1 MPDFDAIIVGSG
13 PAGLTAGL
21 HLAEANH
28 KVLVLEKESFGG
40 QPMNLEWVE
49 DYPGPGQRI
58 AGPSLG
64 AELAQKA
71 DEAGARLETGE
82 VEEIESYS
90 ASKAVSCAGGTA
102 YTSTVVIAAGGLAY
116 KPLGVPAEARLEGK
130 GVIHCAV
137 CDGGL
142 YADRVVAVCG
152 GGDYGLIEAMY
163 LAKFAA
169 KVVVIEAAPEL
180 SARPDLQERAAA
192 DPKLDI
198 RLGKRAVD
206 ILGEDGVS
214 GVLIEDAG
222 GNRETVDAYGALVHV
237 GMRPNTD
244 CLEFLLDLDG
254 DGYAEANTQLETGVP
269 GIILAGDI
277 RRAAPRDVAAAIND
291 GALAAASAMRI
302 LSG

>member
-1 MPDFDAIIVGSG
+1 
-13 PAGLTAGL
+13 
-21 HLAEANH
+21 
-28 KVLVLEKESFGG
+28 VLEKESFGG

-49 DYPGPGQRI
+49 DYPAPGMRI

-71 DEAGARLETGE
+71 DEAGARLEIGE

-90 ASKAVSCAGGTA
+90 ASKAVSCADGGA
-102 YTSTVVIAAGGLAY
+102 YTSNLVIAAGGLAY

-152 GGDYGLIEAMY
+152 GGDNGLIEAMY

-180 SARPDLQERAAA
+180 SARPDLQERALA

-198 RLGKRAVD
+198 RTGKRAVD
-206 ILGEDGVS
+206 IAGDDGVT
-214 GVLIEDAG
+214 GVVIEDVASG
-222 GNRETVDAYGALVHV
+222 ETETLDAYGALVHV

-254 DGYAEANTQLETGVP
+254 DGYAEPDAQLQTEIP

-277 RRAAPRDVAAAIND
+277 RRASPRVVAAAIED
-291 GALAAASAMRI
+291 GALAAATAQRI